1 MISVVIVTYN
11 SSEPIAKCLASLEAH
26 RGSSIGE
33 IIVVDNSSSD
43 GTAERVR
50 QQFPGAK
57 MIAAERNLGF
67 AAASNLGAIQASGAA
82 LLFLNPDAEF
92 LGPVDELERA
102 LESAPDIVAA
112 APRIVDAQGLTQVG
126 FNVRRLPR
134 ATDLIFEI
142 LLLNRLFPNN
152 PVNRRYRCLDL
163 DHTRPAEVEQPAG
176 ACLLVRRTSFER
188 CGGFDERF
196 FPLWFED
203 VDLCL
208 RLRRDACPGEVK
220 TPGRI
225 LFCPQVQVAHSG
237 GHSLESITFSE
248 RQVYWYRNLLYYVHK
263 HFSWTTGI
271 AVRVALLLGMA
282 LRLAAELPGLL
293 ISWPARTPD
302 RGQRVCAY
310 WKAAKLSFQ
319 GWK

>member
-1 MISVVIVTYN
+1 MISVIIVTYN
-11 SSEPIAKCLASLEAH
+11 SSAPIAKCLASIDAN

-33 IIVVDNSSSD
+33 IIVVDNASSD
-43 GTAERVR
+43 GTAELVR
-50 QQFPGAK
+50 QRFPGVQL
-57 MIAAERNLGF
+57 IAAERNLGF
-67 AAASNLGAIQASGAA
+67 AAASNRGASQAGGSA
-82 LLFLNPDAEF
+82 LLFLNPDTE
-92 LGPVDELERA
+92 LLSPVAELERA
-102 LESAPDIVAA
+102 LESAPDIVGA
-112 APRIVDAQGLTQVG
+112 APRLVDAYGQTQVG
-126 FNVRRLPR
+126 FNLRRFPR
-134 ATDLIFEI
+134 AIDLIFEI

-176 ACLLVRRTSFER
+176 ACLLVRRRSFER

-196 FPLWFED
+196 YPLWFED

-208 RLRRDACPGEVK
+208 RLCRDACRGEAQA
-220 TPGRI
+220 TGHI
-225 LFCPQVQVAHSG
+225 LYCPQVQVIHSG

-263 HFSWTTGI
+263 HFPRTTGI
-271 AVRVALLLGMA
+271 VVRAGLLCGMA

-293 ISWPARTPD
+293 IRSPARTSA
-302 RGQRVCAY
+302 RGKRVCAY
-310 WKAAKLSFQ
+310 WRAAKLSFQ

>member
-1 MISVVIVTYN
+1 MISVIIVTFN
-11 SSEPIAKCLASLEAH
+11 SSEQIAKCLASLEAN

-33 IIVVDNSSSD
+33 IIVVDNASFD
-43 GTAERVR
+43 GTAERIR
-50 QQFPGAK
+50 QQFPGVK
-57 MIAAERNLGF
+57 LIAAQRNLGF
-67 AAASNLGAIQASGAA
+67 AAASNLGASQASGAA
-82 LLFLNPDAEF
+82 LLFLNPDAE
-92 LGPVDELERA
+92 LHSPVAELERA
-102 LESAPDIVAA
+102 MESAPDVVAA
-112 APRIVDAQGLTQVG
+112 APRLVDEQGQTQVG
-126 FNVRRLPR
+126 FNVRRLPH
-134 ATDLIFEI
+134 AMDLIFEI

-152 PVNRRYRCLDL
+152 PLNRRYRCLDL
-163 DHTRPAEVEQPAG
+163 DHARPAEVEQPAG
-176 ACLLVRRTSFER
+176 ACLLVRRSSFER
-188 CGGFDERF
+188 CRGFDEQF

-208 RLRRDACPGEVK
+208 RLRRDACGGEAK
-220 TPGRI
+220 ATGRI
-225 LFCPQVQVAHSG
+225 LFCPQVQVVHSG

-263 HFSWTTGI
+263 HFPWTTGI
-271 AVRVALLLGMA
+271 AVRAALLCGMA

-293 ISWPARTPD
+293 TSLPARTPT